1 MLFKPLH
8 GVPLPSHLGFHT
20 PQSVTT
26 QPLELISPCIL
37 HWAASRLFPTS
48 PFISLNNS
56 VPSLPSLPK
65 LLASVPPVLI
75 HLSSFFLFPH
85 VSSPQ
90 PSDVPCQSSSLP
102 GDSAIHRSIDHESTK
117 VVVLPCW
124 AMALLSG
131 STLTTQ
137 LSLLS
142 PSPQGRLPSV
152 RVDCGVFVSPLFPHS
167 FPQTVTNLWARC

>member
-1 MLFKPLH
+1 M

-37 HWAASRLFPTS
+37 HWAASRLSF
-48 PFISLNNS
+48 L
-56 VPSLPSLPK
+56 
-65 LLASVPPVLI
+65 PVLLFPLMI
-75 HLSSFFLFPH
+75 LYCRFQACPSFLHLTTCPYSSFFLLPI
-85 VSSPQ
+85 P
-90 PSDVPCQSSSLP
+90 PCLQSSAQRCSLP
-102 GDSAIHRSIDHESTK
+102 VILTSQWLCSIDRESTK